1 MNQLEIEEAFNEA
14 VNEMKADPKDF
25 LVTYVAAMISL
36 LYLRGAM
43 MAIID
48 NPKHAGQLAKHA
60 LDGIEEFSPDEIA
73 KSLGMAAEGA
83 LN

>member
-36 LYLRGAM
+36 LYLRACL
-43 MAIID
+43 AVIID
-48 NPKHAGQLAKHA
+48 NPKNAGELAEHA
-60 LDGIEEFSPDEIA
+60 LEGIEEFSPAEIA